1 MLCSRVISL
10 SHASKESSTRIID
23 PGNSRENQF
32 DFSRSAIRNDFLFL
46 VLLLKHDI
54 EKRNSRSRHEA
65 RDWKKNVSFSS

>member
-46 VLLLKHDI
+46 VLLLKDDI
-54 EKRNSRSRHEA
+54 EKRISRSRHEA
-65 RDWKKNVSFSS
+65 RD